1 MSIWDRLKHEL
12 IDIVQHLDDTQNT
25 MVYRFERFQ
34 NEIKYGAKLVVREGQ
49 AGVFINEG
57 KLADVFQPGTY
68 TLTTQNLP
76 ILATLLGWKY
86 GFESPFKAEVYF
98 VSTRTFTDLKWGT
111 MNPIMLR
118 DAEFGPVRLRAFG
131 NYTMRVN
138 DPGVFIKTIVGTE
151 GRYTTDEITNQLR
164 NLIVSE
170 FADILGES
178 KIPMLDLAGNYNE
191 LGKFLTE
198 KMSPE
203 FGKFGLELP
212 KLNVENISLPPEVE
226 QALDKRSSMSV
237 VGNLDAYTKYQTA
250 EAIRDA
256 AKNPG
261 AAGTFLGVGLGQGMA
276 GMMGQQIGGSQGAT
290 MGGPGAPPP
299 PPPHRW
305 AEARAGPWR
314 RIRSS
319 WRSTAS
325 RRVRL
330 SLRCCGARLSAVISS
345 PRRWCGAPAW
355 RTGPRHA
362 MWRNW
367 RACWRVV
374 VRRRRC
380 RDKVERGN
388 SEQAERT
395 ESSRVMQMPASAPAN
410 SSAVLRSLCLL

>member
-12 IDIVQHLDDTQNT
+12 IDIVQYLDDTSNT

-49 AGVFINEG
+49 AAVFINEG
-57 KLADVFQPGTY
+57 KLADVFGPGTH

-111 MNPIMLR
+111 MNPIMVR
-118 DAEFGPVRLRAFG
+118 DPEFGPVRLRAFG
-131 NYTMRVN
+131 NYTMRVKE
-138 DPGVFIKTIVGTE
+138 PGVFIQKISGTE
-151 GRYTTDEITNQLR
+151 GRYTTDEIVNQLR

-178 KIPMLDLAGNYNE
+178 KIPMLDLAGNYAE

-198 KMSPE
+198 KMAPE
-203 FGKFGLELP
+203 FGNYGLELP

-261 AAGTFLGVGLGQGMA
+261 AAGGFIGMGVGMGVGGQFA
-276 GMMGQQIGGSQGAT
+276 GAMGQQIGGAQGAGMAGPGT
-290 MGGPGAPPP
+290 PPAMGGVVGGVGGAAPAYPFFLAVNGAQAGPFEFALLRSKVSSGDLRPETLVWRAGMTNWAPAKDVPELAGILAGGAPPP
-299 PPPHRW
+299 M
-305 AEARAGPWR
+305 
-314 RIRSS
+314 
-319 WRSTAS
+319 
-325 RRVRL
+325 
-330 SLRCCGARLSAVISS
+330 
-345 PRRWCGAPAW
+345 PR
-355 RTGPRHA
+355 
-362 MWRNW
+362 
-367 RACWRVV
+367 
-374 VRRRRC
+374 
-380 RDKVERGN
+380 
-388 SEQAERT
+388 
-395 ESSRVMQMPASAPAN
+395 
-410 SSAVLRSLCLL
+410 

>member
-49 AGVFINEG
+49 AAVFINEG

-111 MNPIMLR
+111 MNPVMVR
-118 DAEFGPVRLRAFG
+118 DPEFGPVRLRAFG
-131 NYTMRVN
+131 NYTMRVS

-178 KIPMLDLAGNYNE
+178 KIPMLDLAGNYSE

-198 KMSPE
+198 KMAPD
-203 FGKFGLELP
+203 FAKYGLELP

-226 QALDKRSSMSV
+226 AALDKRSSMSV

-276 GMMGQQIGGSQGAT
+276 GMMGQQVGGSQGAT
-290 MGGPGAPPP
+290 AGGPGSPPPMGGAVGGVGAAYPFFLAINGQQAGPFEFALLRSKVVSGDLKPETLVWRAGMANWAAARDVPELAGVLAGGGAPPP
-299 PPPHRW
+299 M
-305 AEARAGPWR
+305 
-314 RIRSS
+314 
-319 WRSTAS
+319 
-325 RRVRL
+325 
-330 SLRCCGARLSAVISS
+330 
-345 PRRWCGAPAW
+345 PR
-355 RTGPRHA
+355 
-362 MWRNW
+362 
-367 RACWRVV
+367 
-374 VRRRRC
+374 
-380 RDKVERGN
+380 
-388 SEQAERT
+388 
-395 ESSRVMQMPASAPAN
+395 
-410 SSAVLRSLCLL
+410 

>member
-12 IDIVQHLDDTQNT
+12 IDIVQYLDDTQNT

-49 AGVFINEG
+49 AAVFINEG
-57 KLADVFQPGTY
+57 KLADVFKPGTY

-131 NYTMRVN
+131 NYTMRVS

-178 KIPMLDLAGNYNE
+178 KIPMLDLAGNYSE

-198 KMSPE
+198 KMAPE

-226 QALDKRSSMSV
+226 AALDKRSSMSV

-261 AAGTFLGVGLGQGMA
+261 AAGTFLGVGLGGGMA
-276 GMMGQQIGGSQGAT
+276 GMMGQQMGGAAGAT
-290 MGGPGAPPP
+290 MGGPGSPPPMGGGGVGGAVPAYPFFLAINGQQAGPFEFALLRSKVVSGDLKPETLVWRAGMANWAAARDVPELASVLAGGGAPPP
-299 PPPHRW
+299 M
-305 AEARAGPWR
+305 
-314 RIRSS
+314 
-319 WRSTAS
+319 
-325 RRVRL
+325 
-330 SLRCCGARLSAVISS
+330 
-345 PRRWCGAPAW
+345 PR
-355 RTGPRHA
+355 
-362 MWRNW
+362 
-367 RACWRVV
+367 
-374 VRRRRC
+374 
-380 RDKVERGN
+380 
-388 SEQAERT
+388 
-395 ESSRVMQMPASAPAN
+395 
-410 SSAVLRSLCLL
+410 

>member
-49 AGVFINEG
+49 AAVFINEG
-57 KLADVFQPGTY
+57 KLADVFQPGTH

-86 GFESPFKAEVYF
+86 GFESPFKAEIYF

-111 MNPIMLR
+111 MNPIMVR
-118 DAEFGPVRLRAFG
+118 DPEFGPVRLRAFG
-131 NYTMRVN
+131 NYTMRVKE
-138 DPGVFIKTIVGTE
+138 PGTFIKMIVGTE

-178 KIPMLDLAGNYNE
+178 KIPMLDLASNYSE
-191 LGKFLTE
+191 LGRFLTE

-203 FGKFGLELP
+203 FGKYGLELP

-226 QALDKRSSMSV
+226 AALDKRSSMSV

-261 AAGTFLGVGLGQGMA
+261 AAGAFIGMGLGGAFA
-276 GMMGQQIGGSQGAT
+276 GQMGQSMAASSGAGV
-290 MGGPGAPPP
+290 GGPGSPPGIGSAVGGVAVAAVPFFLAINGKQAGPFEYGLLRSKVASGELRPETLVWRGGMGNWAAAKDVPEVAGLFGGGGGSPPP
-299 PPPHRW
+299 PIP
-305 AEARAGPWR
+305 
-314 RIRSS
+314 
-319 WRSTAS
+319 
-325 RRVRL
+325 
-330 SLRCCGARLSAVISS
+330 
-345 PRRWCGAPAW
+345 
-355 RTGPRHA
+355 
-362 MWRNW
+362 N
-367 RACWRVV
+367 
-374 VRRRRC
+374 
-380 RDKVERGN
+380 
-388 SEQAERT
+388 
-395 ESSRVMQMPASAPAN
+395 
-410 SSAVLRSLCLL
+410 

>member
-12 IDIVQHLDDTQNT
+12 IDIVQYLDDTQNT

-49 AGVFINEG
+49 AAVFINEG

-111 MNPIMLR
+111 MNPIMVR

-131 NYTMRVN
+131 NYTMRVS
-138 DPGVFIKTIVGTE
+138 DPGVFIKTITGTE
-151 GRYTTDEITNQLR
+151 GRYTTDEITSQLR

-250 EAIRDA
+250 EAIRDV

-261 AAGTFLGVGLGQGMA
+261 AAGTFLGVGMGQGMA

-290 MGGPGAPPP
+290 MGGPGVPPAMGGVATTTYPFFLAINGQQAGPFEFALLRSKVVSGDLKPETLVWRAGMANWAAARDVPELAGVLSGGNAGGPPP
-299 PPPHRW
+299 M
-305 AEARAGPWR
+305 
-314 RIRSS
+314 
-319 WRSTAS
+319 
-325 RRVRL
+325 
-330 SLRCCGARLSAVISS
+330 
-345 PRRWCGAPAW
+345 PR
-355 RTGPRHA
+355 
-362 MWRNW
+362 
-367 RACWRVV
+367 
-374 VRRRRC
+374 
-380 RDKVERGN
+380 
-388 SEQAERT
+388 
-395 ESSRVMQMPASAPAN
+395 
-410 SSAVLRSLCLL
+410 